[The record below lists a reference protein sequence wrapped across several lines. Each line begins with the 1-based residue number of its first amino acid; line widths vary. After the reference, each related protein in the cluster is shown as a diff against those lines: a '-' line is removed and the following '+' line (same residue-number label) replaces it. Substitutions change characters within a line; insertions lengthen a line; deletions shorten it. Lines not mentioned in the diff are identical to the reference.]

1 MDMFLDYIPEGEAV
15 INRDTSHNFG
25 VFAHKSRTN
34 TWSTDFVRFDWEKIY
49 G

>member
-1 MDMFLDYIPEGEAV
+1 MDMFLDYIPEGEAT